1 MQGWG
6 SVATRFA
13 LADAA
18 KAYDW
23 PRVFELVSEYT
34 GLINCCRPDGK
45 SLYSPLHQA
54 AHAGAAPEVIN
65 RMIAM
70 GAWRTL
76 QNARGE
82 RPLDVAE
89 RKGHL
94 HLLEVL
100 DPVVKHR
107 VPIGVLLKVQSHFHE
122 LIRNLADPRMLTPDL
137 RLPELEP
144 LLELD
149 RPQMWFLVPGMC
161 QPYSGYGR
169 FSYRLETGGVDAKLI
184 SETWTHG
191 QQRHE
196 ITSEGWRPIRNNN

>member
-1 MQGWG
+1 M
-6 SVATRFA
+6 ATRFA
-13 LADAA
+13 LAEAA

-23 PRVFELVSEYT
+23 PRVFKLVSMHP
-34 GLINCCRPDGK
+34 GLINCSRLEGK

-54 AHAGAAPEVIN
+54 AHAGAAPEVIS
-65 RMIAM
+65 RMIEM

-82 RPLDVAE
+82 RALDVAE
-89 RKGHL
+89 RKGHI
-94 HLLEVL
+94 HLLDIL
-100 DPVVKHR
+100 GPVVKHR

-122 LIRNLADPRMLTPDL
+122 LIRHLADPGTLEPDL

-149 RPQMWFLVPGMC
+149 RPQMWFIVPGMC
-161 QPYSGYGR
+161 EMYSGYGR
-169 FSYRLETGGVDAKLI
+169 FSYRLESGGADAKLI